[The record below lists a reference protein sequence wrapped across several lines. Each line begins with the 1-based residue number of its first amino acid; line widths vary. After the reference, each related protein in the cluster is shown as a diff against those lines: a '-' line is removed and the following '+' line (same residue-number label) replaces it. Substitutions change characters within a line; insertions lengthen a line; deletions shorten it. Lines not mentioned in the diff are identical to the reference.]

1 MEETARPSQLLAFGY
16 CEREWWVSRRR
27 SVSLSLSAHPCSMFT
42 YSTCSRDPKCPYPNS
57 T

>member
-16 CEREWWVSRRR
+16 CERQWWVSRRR
-27 SVSLSLSAHPCSMFT
+27 SVCESVPQCSPIFT
-42 YSTCSRDPKCPYPNS
+42 YSTRSRDPKCPYPNS